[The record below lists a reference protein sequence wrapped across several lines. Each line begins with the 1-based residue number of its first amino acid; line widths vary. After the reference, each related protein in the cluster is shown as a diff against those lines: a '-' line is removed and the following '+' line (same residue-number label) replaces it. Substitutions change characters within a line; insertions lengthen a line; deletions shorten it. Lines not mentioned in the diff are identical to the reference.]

1 MGQKTKKRGVSSG
14 VRGVPKGSGHT
25 PEKEKTVNVL
35 PSTRFLLGIIVCL
48 GLAILF
54 ALLYPQISGPAS
66 DRVARLEPEQLETD
80 SDSWTVQDTA
90 HLKNDDTD
98 DVPVLKQNDPM
109 IDEDIEPINNAKQTV
124 PLTRKDDGKI
134 HFTQE
139 TKQSNEEK
147 QHHPSKDNGS
157 STQSTS
163 KTKIKSSP
171 GKNKKKSKS
180 LKKEASS
187 KSASRTKTDASSP
200 TSTPSD
206 EEELPKEVRD
216 FKPTF
221 QKTMKP
227 KKIFADGRRLPP
239 IELLPQKPNNSS
251 VKVFLYDEFLS
262 EAECD
267 GLMKVHDSHVTQAN
281 KHDPFVCFD
290 SISTLRQHL
299 KANKVKV
306 KVTPQDFM
314 PGTLCVNATFSTQLK
329 SWLHSNWSYS
339 TAFYPGESRFSKVFE
354 YRVKEATGLLPENG
368 GKFQLTSYPLGIGYK
383 THTDCIENSN
393 DQRDRMATILVYLQ
407 DVEDGGETM
416 FPELGIWVKPRKG
429 RALVWNNMNEDGK
442 CEPLSIHKAA
452 KVDQGHKYILQ
463 RWYYYKSFY
472 SLGKRPP
479 EPEIPHR
486 AEFQGRVSCDEYQ
499 HGSCRWY
506 DEWNYDHLVD
516 YLNRKA
522 TLI

>member
-1 MGQKTKKRGVSSG
+1 MGQRAKKRGVIAG
-14 VRGVPKGSGHT
+14 VNMNSKVQGHT
-25 PEKEKTVNVL
+25 SKSTEIVTEPSSKRVPLSVIVL
-35 PSTRFLLGIIVCL
+35 V
-48 GLAILF
+48 GLTILI
-54 ALLYPQISGPAS
+54 AVIYPQLSELAYG
-66 DRVARLEPEQLETD
+66 RVTKSEQLETD
-80 SDSWTVQDTA
+80 GDSRSAKDTTSIRDDVADNLSDS
-90 HLKNDDTD
+90 
-98 DVPVLKQNDPM
+98 KQNDPLVE
-109 IDEDIEPINNAKQTV
+109 EDDDHQTTND
-124 PLTRKDDGKI
+124 LKRAIHLADDGD
-134 HFTQE
+134 
-139 TKQSNEEK
+139 EEMPVK
-147 QHHPSKDNGS
+147 EEII
-157 STQSTS
+157 QSTENKRHNPSRKNSASSQNKNTKS
-163 KTKIKSSP
+163 KTKSS
-171 GKNKKKSKS
+171 GDTSKS
-180 LKKEASS
+180 TKKGGSS
-187 KSASRTKTDASSP
+187 SSP
-200 TSTPSD
+200 TKKQTKDRSNEQD
-206 EEELPKEVRD
+206 LPKEVRD

-221 QKTMKP
+221 QKTMSP

-251 VKVFLYDEFLS
+251 VRVFLYNEFLS

-267 GLMKVHDSHVTQAN
+267 GLMKVHDSHIAQAN

-290 SISTLRQHL
+290 SIATLRHHL
-299 KANKVKV
+299 KANGVKV

-314 PGTLCVNATFSTQLK
+314 PGTLCMNATFSSQLK

-354 YRVKEATGLLPENG
+354 YRVKEATSLLPENG
-368 GKFQLTSYPLGIGYK
+368 GKFQITSYPVGIGYK
-383 THTDCIENSN
+383 THTDCTENTD

-407 DVEDGGETM
+407 DVEEGGETM

-442 CEPLSIHKAA
+442 CEPMSVHKAA
-452 KVDQGHKYILQ
+452 KVDKGHKYIIQ

-479 EPEIPHR
+479 EPELPRR
-486 AEFQGRVSCDEYQ
+486 AELQGRVSCDEYH

-516 YLNRKA
+516 YINRKA